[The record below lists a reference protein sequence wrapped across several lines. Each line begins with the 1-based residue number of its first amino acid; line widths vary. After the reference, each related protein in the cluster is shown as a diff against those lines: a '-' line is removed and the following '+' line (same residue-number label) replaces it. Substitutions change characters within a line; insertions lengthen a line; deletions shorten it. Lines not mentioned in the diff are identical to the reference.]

1 MQTPRADQESTASG
15 STLITASKASPAS
28 SYFFSAIRSMPM
40 LCCWFRLAAP
50 ALAATRAAKLD
61 AIVPAPLDDVDA
73 VNLDALEASD
83 ESCDCA
89 NGARLAPKPF
99 LPVFFFLL
107 FFFLASMSI
116 LMGVVAEVLDGRAA
130 NCGSMAAWHVV
141 ARAANATAMND
152 DVIFIS
158 PIGDARRARP
168 TRKCC
173 GRLKGYF

>member
-1 MQTPRADQESTASG
+1 M
-15 STLITASKASPAS
+15 
-28 SYFFSAIRSMPM
+28 
-40 LCCWFRLAAP
+40 
-50 ALAATRAAKLD
+50 
-61 AIVPAPLDDVDA
+61 
-73 VNLDALEASD
+73 NLDALEASD

-158 PIGDARRARP
+158 PIGDARRAAR
-168 TRKCC
+168 RECVC
-173 GRLKGYF
+173 WLKGYFEEFYSCSRSSADLLSLG